1 MSDDDGNGGDFQEFK
16 GSPDASEDGITMNE
30 IITSLGAVMIIG
42 GFVLGLI
49 RLMALN
55 GGVTGTENY
64 NSDLN
69 QLYLSYVIM
78 FVGMI
83 VTCFMGFRGTV
94 SYTHLTL
101 PTSDQV

>member
-1 MSDDDGNGGDFQEFK
+1 MNPTE
-16 GSPDASEDGITMNE
+16 EDNFIDKDLSMREYLNE

-55 GGVTGTENY
+55 GGVSGSENY
-64 NSDLN
+64 NSDLE

-78 FVGMI
+78 FIGMI
-83 VTCFMGFRGTV
+83 ITSFMGFGGMFKRAV
-94 SYTHLTL
+94 S
-101 PTSDQV
+101 SFFSSE

>member
-1 MSDDDGNGGDFQEFK
+1 MSDDDDNGGDFQDFK
-16 GSPDASEDGITMNE
+16 GSPDPSEGGITMNE

-55 GGVTGTENY
+55 GGVSGSENY
-64 NSDLN
+64 NSDLE
-69 QLYLSYVIM
+69 QLYLTYVIM

-83 VTCFMGFRGTV
+83 ITSFMGFGGMFKRAV
-94 SYTHLTL
+94 S
-101 PTSDQV
+101 SFFSSE

>member
-1 MSDDDGNGGDFQEFK
+1 MSDDDDNGGDFQEFK
-16 GSPDASEDGITMNE
+16 GSPDASDDGITINE

-69 QLYLSYVIM
+69 QLYLSYVLM

-83 VTCFMGFRGTV
+83 VTCFMGFRGMFKRAI
-94 SYTHLTL
+94 SSFMS
-101 PTSDQV
+101 SD

>member
-16 GSPDASEDGITMNE
+16 GRPDPVEEGITTNE
-30 IITSLGAVMIIG
+30 MIVSFGFILIIA

-55 GGVTGTENY
+55 GGVTPDEY
-64 NSDLN
+64 ASDLE

-78 FVGMI
+78 FAGMVITCYVGFGGM
-83 VTCFMGFRGTV
+83 FKRTV
-94 SYTHLTL
+94 SSLF
-101 PTSDQV
+101 SKD